1 MACSSA
7 GTRTSAPGWRRP
19 PQALVSGLVETTG
32 FIAAIERHTPDLLD
46 EVRGIAEGAGV
57 AFDRILALNLMDEE
71 WWFTAPAE
79 PRDACTLIA
88 VGPADGRPAV
98 LAQNMDLPAL
108 MDGAQAIVRHDDGAG
123 SGGTLLTAA
132 GMIGLT
138 GVSSAGL
145 GVCVNTLAMLNHS
158 RDGLPVAFVMRG
170 ALAQGSVAG
179 AAAFLGR
186 VPHASGQ
193 HYALAD
199 PAEVAGYECS
209 AAGAVRSDDAA
220 GRFCHTNHPLRSADV
235 DPAVAAERPRGF
247 PCPARRH
254 RVGRA
259 RRRGRRRLRARAR
272 RPRGAAV
279 RPPRAGPSLEHVR
292 VDLGRALGIAA
303 RADRAGAARPHCLA
317 RRLAGLVRLLAPEL
331 LEGGPQQA
339 RHVHLRDA
347 ELFGD
352 LGLGQLEPE
361 AHRHDSLRA
370 RIELLQPPAD
380 VEPPFDPLD
389 RVLPAA
395 VGLEQLLPAQGGRG
409 EPTAGAQPGD
419 DLLVVQTGPFG
430 DAVDGREARRTRP

>member
-1 MACSSA
+1 MAVTSHTIVECRGDGRERGRAHGEALREQIHGLLERWDADVGARLA
-7 GTRTSAPGWRRP
+7 GP

-46 EVRGIAEGAGV
+46 EVRGIGEGAGV

-108 MDGAQAIVRHDDGAG
+108 MDGAQAVVRHDDGAG

-220 GRFCHTNHPLRSADV
+220 GHFCHTNHPLRSADV
-235 DPAVAAERPRGF
+235 DPAVAAERRED
-247 PCPARRH
+247 
-254 RVGRA
+254 
-259 RRRGRRRLRARAR
+259 
-272 RPRGAAV
+272 
-279 RPPRAGPSLEHVR
+279 SHVR
-292 VDLGRALGIAA
+292 LAAIESAAPDVAAGADCERAL
-303 RADRAGAARPHCLA
+303 ADRE
-317 RRLAGLVRLLAPEL
+317 APLCVLPEP
-331 LEGGPQQA
+331 GHPWSTFGSIW
-339 RHVHLRDA
+339 A
-347 ELFGD
+347 ELSAS
-352 LGLGQLEPE
+352 P
-361 AHRHDSLRA
+361 RV
-370 RIELLQPPAD
+370 RIAPGPPDRTAW
-380 VEPPFDPLD
+380 LD
-389 RVLPAA
+389 ASPA
-395 VGLEQLLPAQGGRG
+395 
-409 EPTAGAQPGD
+409 
-419 DLLVVQTGPFG
+419 
-430 DAVDGREARRTRP
+430 